1 MKTKLDKSLREN
13 INIWS
18 ARDLDDSPVQI
29 IQFTNMLGQM
39 SDADV
44 VEWTEDLYQD
54 DQDKYEVFKLWKFLN
69 KRIGEFQ
76 ELEPPF

>member
-1 MKTKLDKSLREN
+1 
-13 INIWS
+13 
-18 ARDLDDSPVQI
+18 
-29 IQFTNMLGQM
+29 MLGQM